1 MRKLG
6 TTGLKVLKISHLLF
20 AVMWIGGVMALVSL
34 QLGANPDTKEMM
46 YMAAISHLIVDEFF
60 LIPGG
65 VGILITA
72 IIYGVFTGWGFFKHQ
87 WLTVKWIL
95 TILLVIIG
103 AGYMGVTIKEN
114 VAYAQNMLSENISP
128 DVYWAN
134 VHHVAIAGIIQ
145 IIGFVYIVAISVIK
159 PWKKK
164 STNQSQNR

>member
-34 QLGANPDTKEMM
+34 QLGANPNTKEMM

-72 IIYGVFTGWGFFKHQ
+72 IMYGTFTGWGFFKHR
-87 WLTVKWIL
+87 WLAVKWIL
-95 TILLVIIG
+95 TVLLVIIG

-164 STNQSQNR
+164 STNLSQNR